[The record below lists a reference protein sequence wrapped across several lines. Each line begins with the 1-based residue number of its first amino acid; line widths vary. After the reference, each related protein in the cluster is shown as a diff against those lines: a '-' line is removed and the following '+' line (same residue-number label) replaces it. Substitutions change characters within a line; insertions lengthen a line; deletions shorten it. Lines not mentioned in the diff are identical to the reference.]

1 MRQKRGFTLI
11 ELLVVIAIIALLLA
25 VIVPSLKKAKALAL
39 RLTCTSN
46 LHQVGVAMHSYAVIY
61 DNYLPV
67 PDTPNV
73 FDWLIDVPEV
83 AADFILNEYDTIEL
97 MYCPANNQK
106 EKSSDEL
113 EVFYLS
119 HRTFFYSVTDYFWLM
134 TFGVDWRQDLEYEE
148 DRSRFYGRKM
158 FSERLGDIAS
168 GGQPLV
174 TDIIFTNNSEDMLV
188 QNFTGIVGWVNE
200 DEEFVFRTNHVKG
213 IKAEGGNIV
222 YCDGSTEW
230 LDFSETTFNYQGFDT
245 LHYW

>member
-1 MRQKRGFTLI
+1 MRQKKGFTLI
-11 ELLVVIAIIALLLA
+11 ELLVVIAVIALLLS
-25 VIVPSLKKAKALAL
+25 IVMPALKKAKALAL

-46 LHQVGVAMHSYAVIY
+46 LHQVGLAMHSYAAIY

-67 PDTPNV
+67 PEVQNV
-73 FDWLIDVPEV
+73 GDWLIDVPEI
-83 AADFILNEYDTIEL
+83 ASDYILDQYDTLEV
-97 MYCPANNQK
+97 MYCPANSLR
-106 EKSSDEL
+106 EYTDDEL
-113 EVFYLS
+113 MERYKSHMVFGWAI
-119 HRTFFYSVTDYFWLM
+119 TDYFWLM

-148 DRSRFYGRKM
+148 DRSRFNGRKM

-168 GGQPLV
+168 GGHPLV
-174 TDIIFTNNSEDMLV
+174 TDIIFTNDSEDMLV
-188 QNFTGIVGWVNE
+188 QDFTGVVGWVNE
-200 DEEFVFRTNHVKG
+200 NEAFIFRTNHIKG